1 MLLWGLCTRSS
12 LLNFRRVEKL
22 STSWYLRLLKLHA
35 RVLFILALQQRRVQ
49 YAARSQGAESA
60 CCMAGGP
67 ASARRIGG
75 LYPNSGGNYPAIL
88 WSILATFWADNGRGT
103 LPVLCAYLLAR
114 GSCAEAITCCAMHI
128 PSARIV

>member
-1 MLLWGLCTRSS
+1 MFLWGLCTRSS

-88 WSILATFWADNGRGT
+88 WSILATFWADYGPGT
-103 LPVLCAYLLAR
+103 LRWLCCHPPAR
-114 GSCAEAITCCAMHI
+114 GCCNQAISCLAVLI
-128 PSARIV
+128 PSSG

>member
-49 YAARSQGAESA
+49 YAARSQGAESD
-60 CCMAGGP
+60 CCMAGGTD
-67 ASARRIGG
+67 SARKIGG
-75 LYPNSGGNYPAIL
+75 FITYCGGNYPAIIC
-88 WSILATFWADNGRGT
+88 SILVTFWSYYGH
-103 LPVLCAYLLAR
+103 
-114 GSCAEAITCCAMHI
+114 S
-128 PSARIV
+128 